1 MSIKINIYDV
11 LKCIVYLKEK
21 KNVLFSFSAN
31 VNNLSS
37 NYRTKF
43 LHDKTEQTIVIEDV
57 CQNL

>member
-37 NYRTKF
+37 NNRTKF